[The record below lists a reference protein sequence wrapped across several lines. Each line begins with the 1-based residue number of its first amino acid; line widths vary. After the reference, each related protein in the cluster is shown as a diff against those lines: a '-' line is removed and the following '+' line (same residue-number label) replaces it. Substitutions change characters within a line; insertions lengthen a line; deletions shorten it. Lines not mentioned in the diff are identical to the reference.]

1 MQLVNNYIFH
11 FKWINTEIFNCDVL
25 HFSELLQSLDMCEN
39 DPVAIARCFVDKV
52 SGSHFL
58 TQVYIVIGKK

>member
-1 MQLVNNYIFH
+1 MNTLTKSSNTQLPLCCF
-11 FKWINTEIFNCDVL
+11 VL

-52 SGSHFL
+52 RGTILLKQMYSDISLSQG
-58 TQVYIVIGKK
+58 